1 MAPKNTSTHMLGPH
15 RVYIDDDI
23 VYLTFCGQLAMPWAG
38 QFVELCEATVMRRGY
53 ALLLLDC
60 RDAMA
65 AGQDAR
71 RAVVDWLRDRA
82 DRVALAGFAA
92 DTTTRGFLS
101 LMVRG
106 AALLSRQ
113 PLTVGFFDNEMAA
126 RVCLIKQRR
135 SLIERTGSVPPAAR
149 PATGEPDPAPLSA
162 VKAKGG

>member
-1 MAPKNTSTHMLGPH
+1 MALKNTSTHMLGPH

-38 QFVELCEATVMRRGY
+38 QFVELCEATVMRRGC

-82 DRVALAGFAA
+82 DRLALAGFSA
-92 DTTTRGFLS
+92 DTTTRSFLS

-113 PLTVGFFDNEMAA
+113 PLTIDFFDNEMAA
-126 RVCLIKQRR
+126 RVCLIKKRR
-135 SLIERTGSVPPAAR
+135 GLSERTGGASPGAR
-149 PATGEPDPAPLSA
+149 PVTGELDPAQVA
-162 VKAKGG
+162 GAKAKGG